1 MACGTPVVT
10 SGRSA
15 MPEVAGPAGVY
26 VEPASAHGI
35 ATGAASLLEDE
46 AHHARLAALGRS
58 RARRF
63 SWDEAATATANV
75 FRRAAGK
82 RPDGPDAYRV

>member
-26 VEPASAHGI
+26 VDPDSAHGI
-35 ATGAASLLEDE
+35 ATGIASLLDD
-46 AHHARLAALGRS
+46 ADHADRLTKLGRT
-58 RARRF
+58 RASRF
-63 SWDEAATATANV
+63 SWDDAAGATANV
-75 FRRAAGK
+75 FRRAAGL